1 LQSNYPSHNSFSMS
15 SLYTSARA
23 DKILLKE
30 VLAGR
35 RTSTWWAYFAG

>member
-1 LQSNYPSHNSFSMS
+1 MS

-35 RTSTWWAYFAG
+35 RTSTWWAYFAGCRDTIQGRNQC